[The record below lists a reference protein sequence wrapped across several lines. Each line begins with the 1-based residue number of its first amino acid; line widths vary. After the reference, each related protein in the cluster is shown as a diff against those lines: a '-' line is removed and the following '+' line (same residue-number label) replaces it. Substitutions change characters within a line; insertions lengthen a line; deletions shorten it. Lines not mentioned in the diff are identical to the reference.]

1 MRRLALAGLV
11 LALHAAPQ
19 AQGVPARPLQADAV
33 VRLLSDLET
42 ALGSGRPESLTPLL
56 SPTLPAEERA
66 MLDRIIAHGDATVT
80 IRERTRQ
87 PADDGDSVLAEVLVA
102 RGRYGRVAT
111 WQIKAH
117 PRNGAAER
125 FEVAD
130 ISEVAAVD
138 GLLRLTLDTSKQY
151 AVHNLV
157 MQAPDL
163 TLRVTNGVA
172 FAAVTDDGITALVLR
187 GQGDVRFAPPDP
199 AEQGQL
205 KIFSGKP
212 VLASAIDSA
221 FIRINPDE
229 FSSRISEH
237 SLTPIP
243 VQPDSRDRVQSI
255 FDEMA
260 PKTYS
265 LDLTDLAPDRWSLI
279 PPFGSVVVEFHA
291 RQFGWLTYVR
301 TPGDNE
307 DVTVFDRA
315 HQHNLAV
322 YSSADKQA
330 SRGSPFYSEDEGL
343 AYDVER
349 YGIDVTVDPVRQFL
363 TGRGSLKIRTKVES
377 LNLLTFRLA
386 ESLTVSS
393 VTSPN
398 FGRLLALRV
407 VGQNNFI
414 VSLPQPVAKDTELI
428 VDVTYSGRLNPQTV
442 DHEAAGVEPD
452 QGLTGQTPNSPR
464 GDQALQVDPEPRF
477 LYSNHVYWY
486 PQAPVSDYATAAIH
500 LKVPSEYQVIAS
512 GTLTYSAVVNDDS
525 DDTGSREPRSMRVVE
540 YTTDRPARYLSF
552 VISRFVPTGRLHVDV
567 PAVAPPAFG
576 TAAAV
581 AGGAP
586 DTGVNLE
593 VVSTPRMA
601 SRNRQLPQR
610 AAAIVKSFTEMVGE
624 APYPDLTVVGAEDN
638 LPGGHSPPYFSLW
651 LEPLPTTPYNWSNDP
666 LALDSTYP
674 PFFLAHEIAHQWWG
688 QAVGWKNYHEQWLS
702 EGFAQYFAVLYAG
715 VDKGPDL
722 FHALMADM
730 RERAEDQNA
739 QGPIYLGYRL
749 GHIRNDSRVFRAIVY
764 DKAAVVLHMLRG
776 LVGDDVFFTG
786 LKRYYTLNRFK
797 KAGTD
802 DLRNAIAIGTTIKLD
817 RFFQQWIMGSAL
829 PKVRVTPRIDS
840 SESATIKIEQIGD
853 VFDFPLTVTV
863 QYENGEPERVTI
875 PVMEAVVERQI
886 PLHTA
891 AKGAVRRIVTRDDLL
906 MADWVK

>member
-11 LALHAAPQ
+11 LALHVAPQ
-19 AQGVPARPLQADAV
+19 AQGVPARPLQADGV

-42 ALGSGRPESLTPLL
+42 ALGSGRPDAITPLL

-66 MLDRIIAHGDATVT
+66 LFDRILAHGPATVT

-87 PADDGDSVLAEVLVA
+87 PADDGDSILAEVLVA
-102 RGRYGRVAT
+102 RGRYGRVST

-117 PRNGAAER
+117 PRNGASDR

-130 ISEVAAVD
+130 VIEVAAVD

-163 TLRVTNGVA
+163 TLHFASGFA
-172 FAAVTDDGITALVLR
+172 FAAETDDGITALVLR
-187 GQGDVRFAPPDP
+187 GEGDVKFSPPDP

-205 KIFSGKP
+205 KIFDGHP
-212 VLASAIDSA
+212 ALESAIDSA
-221 FIRINPDE
+221 FLRINPDE
-229 FSSRISEH
+229 FASRISEH
-237 SLTPIP
+237 SLTP
-243 VQPDSRDRVQSI
+243 VAVSRDSLDRGQSI

-265 LDLTDLAPDRWSLI
+265 LDLTDLAQERWSLT
-279 PPFGSVVVEFHA
+279 PPFGSVVAEFHA
-291 RQFGWLTYVR
+291 RKFGWLTYVR

-307 DVTVFDRA
+307 DITLFDRA

-322 YSSADKQA
+322 YSSADKVA
-330 SRGSPFYSEDEGL
+330 SRGSPFYSEDEQVP
-343 AYDVER
+343 YDVER
-349 YGIDVTVDPVRQFL
+349 YGIDLTIDPTRQFL
-363 TGRGSLKIRTKVES
+363 SGRGSLKVRVKGETV
-377 LNLLTFRLA
+377 NLMTFRLA

-393 VTSPN
+393 VSSPN

-414 VSLPQPVAKDTELI
+414 VSLPQPVTKDTELVFDI
-428 VDVTYSGRLNPQTV
+428 VYSGRLNPQTV

-452 QGLTGQTPNSPR
+452 QSPADQSAQH
-464 GDQALQVDPEPRF
+464 GDQVLQIDPEPRF

-486 PQAPVSDYATAAIH
+486 PQSPVTDYATAAIH
-500 LKVPSEYQVIAS
+500 LKVPSEFQVIAS

-525 DDTGSREPRSMRVVE
+525 DTGAREPRSMRVVE
-540 YTTDRPARYLSF
+540 FNTDRPARYLSCL
-552 VISRFVPTGRLHVDV
+552 ISRFVPTGHLHLDL

-576 TAAAV
+576 TPAAI
-581 AGGAP
+581 AGGAAA
-586 DTGVNLE
+586 TGMNIE
-593 VVSTPRMA
+593 VVSTPRVA
-601 SRNRQLPQR
+601 GRNRPLPQR
-610 AAAIVKSFTEMVGE
+610 AAEIVKAYTQMVGE

-666 LALDSTYP
+666 LALDGAYP

-715 VDKGPDL
+715 ADRGPDL
-722 FHALMADM
+722 LHTLLVEM
-730 RERAEDQNA
+730 RERAEEQNG

-764 DKAAVVLHMLRG
+764 DKSAVVLHMLRR

-786 LKRYYTLNRFK
+786 LKRYYEINRFK

-802 DLRNAIAIGTTIKLD
+802 DFRNAIAIGTTIPLT
-817 RFFQQWIMGSAL
+817 RFFEQWIMGSSL
-829 PKVRVTPRIDS
+829 PKVRATSRIDS
-840 SESATIKIEQIGD
+840 ADAATIKVEQIGE

-863 QYENGEPERVTI
+863 QYENGDPETITI
-875 PVMEAVVERQI
+875 PVTEATVERQI